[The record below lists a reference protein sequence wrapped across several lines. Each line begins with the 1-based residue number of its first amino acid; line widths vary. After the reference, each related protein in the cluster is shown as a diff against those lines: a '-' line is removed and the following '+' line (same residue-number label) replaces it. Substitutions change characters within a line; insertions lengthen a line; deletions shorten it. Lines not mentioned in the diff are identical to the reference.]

1 MTCALPG
8 RWANLRLPRLEE
20 FRGHGVSDREP
31 DVRQLMQGMDQPNS
45 MSGRMEGLPLCLR
58 QASSLVQ
65 AAIAPMVMVTGP
77 DGVILGNEA
86 WARLTGRQTA
96 DLPEMLRAAAQ
107 DVLNHP
113 TARSLLVPCDKAPA
127 AALWP
132 VLDEAGQAQGVLI
145 LLIPLSEPQDAACAA
160 AIIAGAEDAV
170 LSVDRHLRITSWNGG
185 ARRLFGHAAEE
196 VLGHPV
202 TLLSPHPDEDRATL
216 DLILHGERVATR
228 QTLWLRKDGKRLHV
242 SLAVSPIRDRAGQI
256 TGAAVIARDSSASHD
271 LERLQKVLIGEMK
284 HRVKN
289 VLSTVQAIA
298 RQTMGSERTEA
309 YVTFEKRILA
319 LGRAQDL
326 ITRDASEGV
335 DLQGVVASVLAPFPQ
350 SQFRFEGP
358 PVRVSSRAAVALAL
372 GLHELATNAVKYGAL
387 SVRSGCVR
395 IRWAVTAV
403 PPAEF
408 VLHWREEGGPAV
420 APPQRKGFGTVVIQ
434 DVLAA
439 ELQGRVRLIHAEEGV
454 ICDLTAPM
462 ASVQEQEL

>member
-96 DLPEMLRAAAQ
+96 DLPEILRAAAQ
-107 DVLNHP
+107 DVLDHP
-113 TARSLLVPCDKAPA
+113 VARSLLVPCDKAPA

-196 VLGHPV
+196 VLGYPV

-395 IRWAVTAV
+395 VRWAVTAG

-420 APPQRKGFGTVVIQ
+420 APPERKGFGTVVIQ

>member
-1 MTCALPG
+1 M
-8 RWANLRLPRLEE
+8 
-20 FRGHGVSDREP
+20 SDGEP
-31 DVRQLMQGMDQPNS
+31 DVRQMQGMDRPND
-45 MSGRMEGLPLCLR
+45 MSGRMEGLPLCLL

-65 AAIAPMVMVTGP
+65 ATGVPMGLVTGP
-77 DGVILGNEA
+77 DGLILNNAA
-86 WARLTGRQTA
+86 WARLTGWQA
-96 DLPEMLRAAAQ
+96 GDLPEVLREAVQ
-107 DVLNHP
+107 DVLGHP
-113 TARSLLVPCDKAPA
+113 AARLLVLPSDAAPDA
-127 AALWP
+127 AIWP
-132 VLDEAGQAQGVLI
+132 VLDEAGQARGVLI
-145 LLIPLSEPQDAACAA
+145 LLIPSSEPQDAACAA

-202 TLLSPHPDEDRATL
+202 TLLSPHPDEDRATF
-216 DLILHGERVATR
+216 DLILHGKRVATR
-228 QTLWLRKDGKRLHV
+228 QTLWLRTDGKRLHV

-326 ITRDASEGV
+326 ITRDAHEGV
-335 DLQGVVASVLAPFPQ
+335 ELQAVVASVLAPFPQ

-387 SVRSGCVR
+387 SVKSGCVR
-395 IRWAVTAV
+395 IRWAVTPG

-408 VLHWREEGGPAV
+408 VLRWREEGGPAV
-420 APPQRKGFGTVVIQ
+420 APPKRKGFGTVVIQ

-439 ELQGRVRLIHAEEGV
+439 ELQGRVQLVHAEDGV
-454 ICDLTAPM
+454 TCEVTAPM